1 MAVKR
6 YRRKRVVPRRKR
18 FYRRRRKMILTKSM
32 VKKVHGFTRWANP
45 QTAYLVAGSS
55 SATFARTFTLD
66 DCNNYG
72 EFQALYDQ
80 YKLCGV
86 LAVIQLINN
95 PDATTYLET
104 TNPNTANIYP
114 KLWYLNDHDDESTIS
129 LANIR
134 ERASVKCRILRP
146 NVPIKFFMK
155 PAVLSQM
162 YGTTLTT
169 GYAPKWGQFIDIG
182 NAAVKHYCFKGVIES
197 LGNNAANT
205 YGVRIEYKY
214 YLQMKDPR

>member
-1 MAVKR
+1 MAIRRYKKKPMVRRKR
-6 YRRKRVVPRRKR
+6 YYRRKRMPLKR
-18 FYRRRRKMILTKSM
+18 APLA
-32 VKKVHGFTRWANP
+32 KKVHSFTRWGNP
-45 QTAYLVAGSS
+45 QTAFLVAGSS
-55 SATFARTFTLD
+55 SATFTRTFTLD

-95 PDATTYLET
+95 PDASTYLET

-114 KLWYLNDHDDESTIS
+114 KLWYLNDHDDETAIS

-134 ERASVKCRILRP
+134 ERSSVRCRILRP

-155 PAVLSQM
+155 PSVLAQM

-169 GYAPKWGQFIDIG
+169 GYAPKWNQFIDIS
-182 NAAVKHYCFKGVIES
+182 NAGVKHYCFKGVIES

-214 YLQMKDPR
+214 YFQMKDPR